1 MDMVGG
7 SGKLAGADGGPFPAG
22 GGMPAGDGDTFARAW
37 EISRHKAVAVVDC
50 RQKIPCN
57 PCETVCKKGAIRVG
71 EDICAPPLS
80 DPEACDGCGRCVAVC
95 PGMAVCLI
103 DRRVGGGKA
112 AVTVPY
118 EMMEDARAGMEAR
131 AVDGEG
137 KELGKGKILKVA
149 AAGGEAATR
158 LVTLEVPEE
167 WALKVRGVRL
177 REIFIEEAEEVKE
190 YRGDGDCIV
199 CRCEEID
206 RSELQEMAGRGFRS
220 LAALRRASR
229 VGLGYCQ
236 GRFCLEPLR
245 RELASKSGRTVVEL
259 GYGSP
264 RPPLRPVKLKRLGGG
279 DVRDT

>member
-1 MDMVGG
+1 MGRS
-7 SGKLAGADGGPFPAG
+7 SGKGKGADGGRPREGGESLAG
-22 GGMPAGDGDTFARAW
+22 GHGDWARAW
-37 EISRHKAVAVVDC
+37 EVSRRKAVAVIDC
-50 RQKIPCN
+50 RQEIPCN
-57 PCETVCKKGAIRVG
+57 PCETACSKGAIRVG
-71 EDICAPPLS
+71 EDICALPVS

-95 PGMAVCLI
+95 PGMAVFLL
-103 DRRVGGGKA
+103 DRRAGGGMA

-118 EMMEDARAGMEAR
+118 EMGEEPRAGEEAR

-137 KELGKGKILKVA
+137 KELGKGKILKVT
-149 AAGGEAATR
+149 AAGGTAATK

-177 REIFIEEAEEVKE
+177 REIFIEEAEEVE
-190 YRGDGDCIV
+190 GYRGAGDCIV
-199 CRCEEID
+199 CRCEEIV
-206 RSELQEMAGRGFRS
+206 RSEVEETAGHGFRS

-245 RELASKSGRTVVEL
+245 RELAEKSGRTVEEL
-259 GYGSP
+259 GFGSP
-264 RPPLRPVKLKRLGGG
+264 RPPLRPVRLSRLGGG